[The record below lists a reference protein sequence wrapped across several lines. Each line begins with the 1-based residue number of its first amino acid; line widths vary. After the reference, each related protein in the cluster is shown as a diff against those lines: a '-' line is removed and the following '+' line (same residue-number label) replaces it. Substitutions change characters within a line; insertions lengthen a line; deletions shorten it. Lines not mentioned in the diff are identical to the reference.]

1 MIVLIARYIVKPG
14 NVDKVLTYLR
24 DMKTLVDQSEPDCH
38 QYQVAQS
45 DDDSNI
51 LILLEQYSDAAAL
64 AAHCDMPHF
73 KQIIEGKVVPLLE
86 NRLREFMTLAI
97 A

>member
-1 MIVLIARYIVKPG
+1 MIVLIARYFVKPG
-14 NVDKVLTYLR
+14 QVDTVLAHLR
-24 DMKTLVDQSEPDCH
+24 DMKVLVDQSEPDCH

-64 AAHCDMPHF
+64 AAHRDMPHF
-73 KQIIEGKVVPLLE
+73 KQIIEGMVVPLLE
-86 NRLREFMTLAI
+86 SRVREFLTLAI